1 MPISTL
7 RVFSLALLVAS
18 QFLSSQGNG
27 TSVYNFLAREY
38 SPRSAALAGNS
49 GLYGGDVDVLLSNP
63 GALVSVENT
72 QISAAYSRLFMDFS
86 SAFIAYVSTPGQYG
100 SFAVSLIYFD
110 YGSFAETDVL
120 GTPTGASFS
129 ASESAFLLSY
139 AKTLEENISF
149 GVNGKVIMSNLADRS
164 SYGLALDMA
173 LDWAPD
179 FLNRG
184 RIYVM
189 LANFGGQVSSYYDT
203 KEDLPMSLHLGIS
216 HRPEHLP
223 ITLGLR
229 LKDINYDNQETFDFA
244 KRFVLSAEFNPLPA
258 LAIRLGYD
266 NQKREDLTLSG
277 GNSFSGVSLGFGL
290 AFRQLRFDYA
300 FVVNGVLENEHQLG
314 LNWSF

>member
-120 GTPTGASFS
+120 G
-129 ASESAFLLSY
+129 
-139 AKTLEENISF
+139 
-149 GVNGKVIMSNLADRS
+149 V
-164 SYGLALDMA
+164 
-173 LDWAPD
+173 
-179 FLNRG
+179 
-184 RIYVM
+184 
-189 LANFGGQVSSYYDT
+189 
-203 KEDLPMSLHLGIS
+203 S
-216 HRPEHLP
+216 HRFLFFLP
-223 ITLGLR
+223 VNPRFCSATQKP
-229 LKDINYDNQETFDFA
+229 LKRISVLASMA
-244 KRFVLSAEFNPLPA
+244 K
-258 LAIRLGYD
+258 
-266 NQKREDLTLSG
+266 
-277 GNSFSGVSLGFGL
+277 
-290 AFRQLRFDYA
+290 
-300 FVVNGVLENEHQLG
+300 
-314 LNWSF
+314 